1 MNQCTYSSREFN
13 KKAYYCKQ
21 WWRQRKIFI
30 GFFTTRRSSLLSVL
44 QTYCEIKYVGTGLS
58 NELENYALRIFISLC
73 FSLLPG
79 EGDTFFLFFFFFRPR
94 FHSIVSANRKI
105 FFSRIFCIYIYII
118 GHSCTKSIFNP
129 RLLIAIRSIVFFWKK
144 KKKYFSWRYYIF
156 LFLLIN

>member
-58 NELENYALRIFISLC
+58 NELENYALF
-73 FSLLPG
+73 FSLLFFSLFSFQVKVTHFFFPPNHDSSIPSCLPIVKFFFY
-79 EGDTFFLFFFFFRPR
+79 EYFLFTHKYILTARKRSLICLHKIDWSYFLKNKN
-94 FHSIVSANRKI
+94 IVHFIS
-105 FFSRIFCIYIYII
+105 FS
-118 GHSCTKSIFNP
+118 
-129 RLLIAIRSIVFFWKK
+129 
-144 KKKYFSWRYYIF
+144 
-156 LFLLIN
+156 

>member
-58 NELENYALRIFISLC
+58 NELENYALFLSSFF
-73 FSLLPG
+73 FSLLLSG
-79 EGDTFFLFFFFFRPR
+79 EGDTFFFPPPTTIPSCLPIVKFFFYEYFLFTHKYILTARKR
-94 FHSIVSANRKI
+94 SLICLHKIDWSYFLKNKNIVHFI
-105 FFSRIFCIYIYII
+105 FFF
-118 GHSCTKSIFNP
+118 
-129 RLLIAIRSIVFFWKK
+129 
-144 KKKYFSWRYYIF
+144 
-156 LFLLIN
+156 LIN

>member
-58 NELENYALRIFISLC
+58 NELENYALFLSSFF
-73 FSLLPG
+73 FSLLLSG
-79 EGDTFFLFFFFFRPR
+79 EGDTFFFSPQPR
-94 FHSIVSANRKI
+94 FLHSFVSANRKI
-105 FFSRIFCIYIYII
+105 FFFYEY
-118 GHSCTKSIFNP
+118 
-129 RLLIAIRSIVFFWKK
+129 
-144 KKKYFSWRYYIF
+144 F
-156 LFLLIN
+156 LFTHKYILTARKRSLICLHKIDWSYFLKNKNIVHFISFS

>member
-58 NELENYALRIFISLC
+58 NELENYALFLSSFF
-73 FSLLPG
+73 FSLLLSG
-79 EGDTFFLFFFFFRPR
+79 EGDTFFFPPPTTIPSCLPIVKFFF
-94 FHSIVSANRKI
+94 
-105 FFSRIFCIYIYII
+105 YEY
-118 GHSCTKSIFNP
+118 
-129 RLLIAIRSIVFFWKK
+129 
-144 KKKYFSWRYYIF
+144 F
-156 LFLLIN
+156 LFTHKYILTARKRSLICLHKIDWSYFLKNKNIVHFISFS

>member
-44 QTYCEIKYVGTGLS
+44 QTYCEIKYIGTGLS

-79 EGDTFFLFFFFFRPR
+79 EGDTFFLFFFFFDHDSTPSCLR
-94 FHSIVSANRKI
+94 IVKS
-105 FFSRIFCIYIYII
+105 FFREYFVYIYII

-144 KKKYFSWRYYIF
+144 KKIFFLAILHFPFS
-156 LFLLIN
+156 LN

>member
-58 NELENYALRIFISLC
+58 NELENYALFLSSFF
-73 FSLLPG
+73 FSLLLSG
-79 EGDTFFLFFFFFRPR
+79 EGDTFFFPPPTTIPSCLPIVKFFFYEYFLFTHKYILTARKR
-94 FHSIVSANRKI
+94 SLICLHKIDWSYFLKNKNIVHFI
-105 FFSRIFCIYIYII
+105 FF
-118 GHSCTKSIFNP
+118 
-129 RLLIAIRSIVFFWKK
+129 
-144 KKKYFSWRYYIF
+144 F
-156 LFLLIN
+156 LN

>member
-58 NELENYALRIFISLC
+58 NELENYALFLSLLFFSLFSFQVKVTHFFFPPPTTIPSCLPIVKFFFYEYFLFTHKYILTARKRSLICLHKIDWSYFLKNKNIVHFIS
-73 FSLLPG
+73 FS
-79 EGDTFFLFFFFFRPR
+79 
-94 FHSIVSANRKI
+94 
-105 FFSRIFCIYIYII
+105 
-118 GHSCTKSIFNP
+118 
-129 RLLIAIRSIVFFWKK
+129 
-144 KKKYFSWRYYIF
+144 
-156 LFLLIN
+156 

>member
-58 NELENYALRIFISLC
+58 NELENYALFLSLLF
-73 FSLLPG
+73 FSLFSFQVKV
-79 EGDTFFLFFFFFRPR
+79 THFFSPPNHDSF
-94 FHSIVSANRKI
+94 VSANRKI
-105 FFSRIFCIYIYII
+105 FFFYEY
-118 GHSCTKSIFNP
+118 
-129 RLLIAIRSIVFFWKK
+129 
-144 KKKYFSWRYYIF
+144 F
-156 LFLLIN
+156 LFTHKYILNARKRSLICLHKIDWSYFLKNKNIVHFISFS